1 MFRRRLHIAEV
12 CRAFLS
18 VGCLVEQIGI
28 ADYRADRSL
37 DVVGDGEHQPLAH
50 VEQVL
55 GAFLGFFQ
63 LVAVMVAAG
72 DIAPY
77 HKQERHCQ
85 NHCGK
90 CYCGNL
96 TGGMASHRFGLQM
109 LCLCRARALV
119 DNHGKQLAHFAA
131 QHLSVDAQFS
141 RLPLQLCDLSDAVS
155 VDPLAHTGK
164 HPRHS
169 VGGVDGVGER
179 VGVVF
184 RHCLAHVLRIV
195 VFL

>member
-72 DIAPY
+72 DVAPY

-119 DNHGKQLAHFAA
+119 DNHGKQLAHLAA
-131 QHLSVDAQFS
+131 QHLSDDGSSAVCRFS
-141 RLPLQLCDLSDAVS
+141 CAICPIRCPSTRLRTPESIFTTVSAGLMVLASVS
-155 VDPLAHTGK
+155 V
-164 HPRHS
+164 
-169 VGGVDGVGER
+169 
-179 VGVVF
+179 
-184 RHCLAHVLRIV
+184 
-195 VFL
+195 